1 MAINETLKFSWG
13 HIIAFIAL
21 IFISYVSFMGITY
34 LTDGNFLYSG
44 LGVLVIDL
52 VLIAFFILPQIL
64 KGTER
69 KFDSKIVFERILIF
83 AAPLFYIGAMIPY
96 SHFWTVF
103 KNREQVETT
112 FSESV
117 SAAKEMFAAY
127 ELYAG
132 NRIKEYDKKLAR
144 AKVKTLQRTNKV
156 EALRLQILGE
166 NYDALKTAAVEW
178 IDNAADATVWNVF
191 MLGNIRQIEGAI
203 ENWNSELNVFSIKS
217 LSDEP
222 DDIKA
227 FSVSDP
233 SVVVAKDKL
242 SSLRS
247 VYMTMETPTVV
258 AILTV
263 LCLYLLLMFPYVIQR
278 RNCKSTYRLIG
289 SERGGSNTKRKRRKK
304 PEENDS
310 PISDGKYES
319 FTM

>member
-117 SAAKEMFAAY
+117 NAVKEMFAAY
-127 ELYAG
+127 ELYAE
-132 NRIKEYDKKLAR
+132 NRIKEYDERLTRTKS
-144 AKVKTLQRTNKV
+144 KTVQKTNKV
-156 EALRLQILGE
+156 EALRLQILDE
-166 NYDALKTAAVEW
+166 NYDALKTAAIEW
-178 IDNAADATVWNVF
+178 IDNASDATVWNVF
-191 MLGNIRQIEGAI
+191 MLGNIRQIESAI
-203 ENWNSELNVFSIKS
+203 ENWNSELNGFSIKS

-227 FSVSDP
+227 FSASDP
-233 SVVVAKDKL
+233 SVAAAKDKL
-242 SSLRS
+242 STLRS
-247 VYMTMETPTVV
+247 VYMTMEAPTLVS
-258 AILTV
+258 ILTC
-263 LCLYLLLMFPYVIQR
+263 LCLYLLLMCPYVIQR
-278 RNCKSTYRLIG
+278 RNSKSTYRLIG
-289 SERGGSNTKRKRRKK
+289 SERGGSDTKRKKK
-304 PEENDS
+304 KSELDDS
-310 PISDGKYES
+310 PISVSKYES